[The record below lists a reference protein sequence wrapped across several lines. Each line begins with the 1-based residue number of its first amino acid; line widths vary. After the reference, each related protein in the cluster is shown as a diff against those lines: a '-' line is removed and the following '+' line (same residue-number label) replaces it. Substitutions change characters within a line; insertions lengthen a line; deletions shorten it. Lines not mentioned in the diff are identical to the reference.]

1 MKLINKKNKNYT
13 QVFHLFTE
21 EEWIKTGKNFNKNI
35 ATFFTGKKHEIFVN
49 AHEEGIT
56 YFIGLGKST
65 LQNFEIQQVAVK
77 FSQTQKDK
85 LQAVPTLAL
94 ADFMNEKQFEEFVK
108 GLLIGTYNYPFEKN
122 TLSGMQ
128 NSNSILKI

>member
-21 EEWIKTGKNFNKNI
+21 EEWTKTSKNFNKNI
-35 ATFFTGKKHEIFVN
+35 STFFTGKKHEVFVN

-56 YFIGLGKST
+56 YFIGIGKST

-77 FSQTQKDK
+77 FSQTQKGK
-85 LQAVPTLAL
+85 VQPVPTLVV
-94 ADFMNEKQFEEFVK
+94 ADCINEKQFEEFAK
-108 GLLIGTYNYPFEKN
+108 GLLPFRKN
-122 TLSGMQ
+122 ACVLEC
-128 NSNSILKI
+128 